1 MKKHTCIKFIG
12 LLATAATG
20 LTLASCGGGGGG
32 GGESGTPSAPTETE
46 TTIPTS
52 PTLAPDAMKGGLLT
66 IKHNGSL
73 EFYYSLNN
81 GSVNVTHFYSSTFY
95 QPLTPAGTY
104 NYTKTSDT
112 TGTLTANHKIITN
125 LDEVNK
131 KYTTAQTSRNYK
143 LTFTHFSSGYR
154 KGTAYCSTDGQT
166 YDFEWKYS
174 SASDAE

>member
-1 MKKHTCIKFIG
+1 MKTSFLKALK
-12 LLATAATG
+12 ATG
-20 LTLASCGGGGGG
+20 LVAVCSLIAACGGGGGG

-52 PTLAPDAMKGGLLT
+52 PTLAPDAMNGGLLS

-73 EFYYSLNN
+73 EFYYSLKN
-81 GSVNVTHFYSSTFY
+81 GAVNVTHFYSSTFF
-95 QPLTPAGTY
+95 QSLTPDGTY
-104 NYTKTSDT
+104 SYTKTSDT

-154 KGTAYCSTDGQT
+154 KGTAYCSTNGKT